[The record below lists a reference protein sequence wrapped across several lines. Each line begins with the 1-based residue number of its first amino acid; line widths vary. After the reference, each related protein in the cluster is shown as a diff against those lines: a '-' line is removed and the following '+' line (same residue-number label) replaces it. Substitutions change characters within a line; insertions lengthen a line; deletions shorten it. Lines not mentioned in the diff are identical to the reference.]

1 MNEKEWEPTTNL
13 GRLVKEGKITS
24 LSEILAKGMPIMEIG
39 IIDHLLPELEEEVI
53 DINLVQRMHK
63 SGRRIRFRATV
74 IVGNVSGFIG
84 LGKAKAKEVG
94 PAIRKAIASAK
105 MNMIEV
111 KQGCGSWE
119 CICGASHSVP
129 FKVTGDSGSVRVT
142 LMPAPKG
149 IGLVA
154 SDVIKKILRISGIKD
169 AWVSTAGNTR
179 TKVNTSNATFDALR
193 QISLVKIPARK
204 VETVEAAE

>member
-39 IIDHLLPELEEEVI
+39 IIDHLLPELEEEVL

-74 IVGNVSGFIG
+74 IVGNGNGFIG

-94 PAIRKAIASAK
+94 PAIRKAIANAK

-129 FKVTGDSGSVRVT
+129 YKVTGGSGSVRVT

-154 SDVIKKILRISGIKD
+154 SDVIKKILRIAGIKD

-193 QISLVKIPARK
+193 QISLVKIPAKRDVP
-204 VETVEAAE
+204 VEVAE